1 MSAELIFTTIFAS
14 LAAGATAV
22 WIFMQG
28 IIKGKDKEL
37 DKKDSIIQLKD
48 EKIDKLILKTD
59 KMADDISCLKIQLA
73 KIETKN
79 NTLEMFEMTL
89 IRVLNP
95 LKEHKPKD
103 IKIKV

>member
-14 LAAGATAV
+14 LAAGATTV
-22 WIFMQG
+22 WLFMTGQL
-28 IIKGKDKEL
+28 KDKDKEL
-37 DKKDSIIQLKD
+37 DKKDEIIRLKD
-48 EKIDKLILKTD
+48 EKNDALILKMD
-59 KMADDISCLKIQLA
+59 KMAEDISNLKVSLA
-73 KIETKN
+73 EIKTKN